1 MPHAAPRTDTAGTLL
16 DLLTPILFPL
26 GRIWLALMMP
36 TISAVWSETP
46 WSQDEHAGGGTCLHY
61 DIMLAMMVISYVI
74 SHF

>member
-46 WSQDEHAGGGTCLHY
+46 WSQDEHHAAACTL
-61 DIMLAMMVISYVI
+61 MAMMVISYVI